1 MTPTRT
7 AKAAA
12 AGKAVTLA
20 LLEDL
25 FGPSSERPFAL
36 RLWDGTVEGP
46 GVGREPGFTLV
57 LNRPGALRRM
67 LLPPTDL
74 ALGEA
79 YLRDDFDVEGDLEKA
94 TELAD
99 VLAARLR
106 SPAVLARLA
115 RRLRKLPADEVQEKA
130 GDGTARHL
138 GGRLHSR
145 KRDAAAVRS
154 HYDVGNQFYA
164 LWLDGRMVYSCAY
177 FETGEEDIHTAQVA
191 KLDLICRKLRLEP
204 GESLLDIGCGWGSLV
219 LHAAERYGVRA
230 TGITLSERQA
240 AFARARIAGA
250 GLEDCCRIEVRD
262 YRDLPR
268 GAVFDKVVSVGMFEH
283 VGRARLPTYF
293 SQAYRL
299 TRPGGLF
306 LNHGIVTL
314 SSHPAPLRMLER
326 PLSRRTSFIQR
337 YVFPDGELVTPADV
351 LRFAEAA
358 GFETRDV
365 ESLREHYALTLRRW
379 VGRLEEHCDEATSI
393 AGEMTYRVWRLYMS
407 GSARAFA
414 TGRIGVIQTLFS
426 KNDGNGLSGLPL
438 TRKDLY
444 LSTMGGSTAPDLPVP
459 SANGISEIP

>member
-1 MTPTRT
+1 MTPMRT

-12 AGKAVTLA
+12 ADRQVTLA
-20 LLEDL
+20 LLDDL
-25 FGPSSERPFAL
+25 FGPPTERRFAL
-36 RLWDGTVEGP
+36 RLWDGTV
-46 GVGREPGFTLV
+46 VGSGMSYEPSFTLV

-67 LLPPTDL
+67 LLPPADL

-79 YLRDDFDVEGDLEKA
+79 YLRDDFDVEGNFEKA
-94 TELAD
+94 TKLAD
-99 VLAARLR
+99 TLAARLR
-106 SPAVLARLA
+106 SPALLARLW
-115 RRLRKLPADEVQEKA
+115 RKLPADEESEKA
-130 GDGTARHL
+130 GDGTPGYLR
-138 GGRLHSR
+138 GRLHSR
-145 KRDAAAVRS
+145 RRDAAAVRS
-154 HYDVGNQFYA
+154 HYDVGNEFYA

-177 FETGEEDIHTAQVA
+177 FETGEEDIDTAQGA
-191 KLDLICRKLRLEP
+191 KLDLLCRKLRLEP
-204 GESLLDIGCGWGSLV
+204 GESLLDIGCGWGSLM

-240 AFARARIAGA
+240 TFARARIAEA
-250 GLEDCCRIEVRD
+250 GLADRCRIEVRD

-268 GAVFDKVVSVGMFEH
+268 QADFDKVVSVGMFEH

-314 SSHPAPLRMLER
+314 SSPPAPLRMLER

-337 YVFPDGELVTPADV
+337 YVFPDGELVPPADV
-351 LRFAEAA
+351 LRFAEAT
-358 GFETRDV
+358 GFETRDL
-365 ESLREHYALTLRRW
+365 ESLREHYALTLRCW
-379 VGRLEEHCDEATSI
+379 VGRLEDHRDEAARI
-393 AGEMTYRVWRLYMS
+393 AGEKNYRVWRLYMS

-426 KNDGNGLSGLPL
+426 KNNGAGLSRLPL

-444 LSTMGGSTAPDLPVP
+444 FRR
-459 SANGISEIP
+459 

>member
-1 MTPTRT
+1 MTPMRT

-12 AGKAVTLA
+12 ADRQVTLA
-20 LLEDL
+20 LLDDL
-25 FGPSSERPFAL
+25 FGPPTERRFAL
-36 RLWDGTVEGP
+36 RLWDGTV
-46 GVGREPGFTLV
+46 VGSGMSYEPSFTLV

-67 LLPPTDL
+67 LLPPADL

-79 YLRDDFDVEGDLEKA
+79 YLRDDFDVEGNFEKA
-94 TELAD
+94 TKLAD
-99 VLAARLR
+99 TLAARLR
-106 SPAVLARLA
+106 SPALLARLW
-115 RRLRKLPADEVQEKA
+115 RKLPADEESEKA
-130 GDGTARHL
+130 GDGTPGYLR
-138 GGRLHSR
+138 GRLHSR
-145 KRDAAAVRS
+145 RRDAAAVRS
-154 HYDVGNQFYA
+154 HYDVGNEFYA

-177 FETGEEDIHTAQVA
+177 FETGEEDIDTAQGA
-191 KLDLICRKLRLEP
+191 KLDLLCRKLRLEP

-240 AFARARIAGA
+240 TFARARIAEA
-250 GLEDCCRIEVRD
+250 GLADRCRIEVRD

-268 GAVFDKVVSVGMFEH
+268 QADFDKVVSVGMFEH

-314 SSHPAPLRMLER
+314 SSPPAPLRMLER

-337 YVFPDGELVTPADV
+337 YVFPDGELVPPADV
-351 LRFAEAA
+351 LRFAEAT
-358 GFETRDV
+358 GFETRDL

-379 VGRLEEHCDEATSI
+379 VGRLEDHHDEAARI
-393 AGEMTYRVWRLYMS
+393 AGEKNYRVWRLYMS

-426 KNDGNGLSGLPL
+426 KNNGAGLSRLPL
-438 TRKDLY
+438 TREDLY
-444 LSTMGGSTAPDLPVP
+444 VRR
-459 SANGISEIP
+459 